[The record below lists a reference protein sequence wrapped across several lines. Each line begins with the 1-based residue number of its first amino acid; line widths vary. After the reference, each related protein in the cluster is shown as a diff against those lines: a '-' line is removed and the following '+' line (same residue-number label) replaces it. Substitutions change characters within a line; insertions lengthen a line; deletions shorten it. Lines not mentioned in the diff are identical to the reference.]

1 MPTSMLKAVY
11 DTNDKKKNNDLI
23 NVIKSGL
30 SDFRKEIEE
39 MDLGRGRARGV
50 LRNKLNKIVNLV
62 EKINKKTQKSKD

>member
-11 DTNDKKKNNDLI
+11 DANDKKKNNDLI

-39 MDLGRGRARGV
+39 MDSGWGRARGV